1 VGLNIHKGH
10 NKMTSQSIIDNAK
23 HRHTAKAYDP
33 SKTISDCDMERVLSL
48 LQLSPSSVNLQPWH
62 FVVTGTSEGKDRV
75 AKSTDEKYPFNSP
88 SIRNASHAIV
98 FCSRIDV
105 DEDYQ
110 FHITAQEEID
120 GRFGE
125 GDTQEGKAQ
134 RNAARKL
141 FVDLN
146 RGEGRDIRNWMQKQ
160 VYLNM
165 GAFLL
170 GVAALGINATPMEG
184 VDTDV
189 LNNEFDLKNKGFEAL
204 AVVTIG
210 YNDADKDYNATL
222 PKSRLPID
230 EIITT
235 I

>member
-1 VGLNIHKGH
+1 
-10 NKMTSQSIIDNAK
+10 MTSQSIIDKAK
-23 HRHTAKAYDP
+23 RRHTAKAYDS
-33 SKTISDCDMERVLSL
+33 SKTISDIDMKRVFSL

-62 FVVTGTSEGKDRV
+62 FIVAGTVEGKDKI

-98 FCSRIDV
+98 FCSRIDA

-110 FHITAQEEID
+110 LRITAQEEID
-120 GRFGE
+120 GRFGD
-125 GDTQEGKAQ
+125 GDTNEGKAH
-134 RNAARKL
+134 RNAARKM

-146 RGEGRDIRNWMQKQ
+146 RTEGRDIRSWMQKQ

-170 GVAALGINATPMEG
+170 GVAALGIDATPMEG
-184 VDTDV
+184 VDTDI
-189 LNNEFDLKNKGFEAL
+189 LNDEFDLKSKGFEAL

-210 YNDADKDYNATL
+210 YNDVQKDYNASL
-222 PKSRLPID
+222 PKSRLPMD